1 MISPTTE
8 TDDRLVDA
16 IWREALPNDEEV
28 RSARRRLHLKAVVI
42 AGLLATSYYA
52 LVVANSDL
60 VVRVAAALSLVAAL
74 VALGTSIMHDANH
87 GSFARRRWVN
97 RTLAYTSD
105 ALGAS
110 SWLWRIQH
118 NRLHHGNTNVV
129 GFDADLELAPWAR
142 LAPTQAWRRR
152 YRWQHIYIWGLYGF
166 MTLKNLLVSDWLS
179 LAKRRVGDQPLHR
192 DVTPGVLIRV
202 TAGKVAHAA
211 WAIVVPLMFNPW
223 QAVVAF
229 YLACSWLVGAILS
242 VIFQLA
248 HCVEA
253 AEIQDVD
260 APRRGEHH
268 TAHQLRTTVDIACP
282 TPVLGPLFRWIA
294 GGLDHQVVHHLAP
307 GLPHTAYP
315 AVAARFRRGCVE
327 HGVSYRVHPGLAAAV
342 RSHARWLRAMGR
354 EQPFEL
360 R

>member
-1 MISPTTE
+1 MTLPLTE

-16 IWREALPNDEEV
+16 IWRDALPSPEEV
-28 RSARRRLHLKAVVI
+28 LAALRRLHRKAIVI
-42 AGLLATSYYA
+42 ACLFATSYYV
-52 LVVANSDL
+52 LVVTNLAG
-60 VVRVAAALSLVAAL
+60 VIRVAAALPLVAAL
-74 VALGTSIMHDANH
+74 VALGTSVMHDANH

-142 LAPTQAWRRR
+142 LAPSQPWRRR
-152 YRWQHIYIWGLYGF
+152 YRWQHIYIWPVYGF
-166 MTLKNLLVSDWLS
+166 LSLKNLLVSDWLS
-179 LAKRRVGDQPLHR
+179 LASRRIGHQPLPR
-192 DVTPGVLIRV
+192 EV
-202 TAGKVAHAA
+202 TAGVWVRITAGKIGHVS
-211 WAIVVPLMFNPW
+211 WAIVVPLLFNPW
-223 QAVVAF
+223 QAVLGF
-229 YLACSWLVGAILS
+229 YLACSWLVGVVLA

-253 AEIQDVD
+253 AHTLDVS

-268 TAHQLRTTVDIACP
+268 TAHQLRTTVDIASP
-282 TPVLGPLFRWIA
+282 APVVGHLFRWIA
-294 GGLDHQVVHHLAP
+294 GGLDHQIVHHLAP

-315 AVAARFRRGCVE
+315 AVATRFRRGCIT
-327 HGVSYRVHPGLAAAV
+327 HGITYHVHPGLAAAV
-342 RSHARWLRAMGR
+342 GSHARWLRAMGR
-354 EQPFEL
+354 EQAA
-360 R
+360 